1 MSIVSRI
8 WLEKIIST
16 LNTII
21 RWILGVFFLIMSLG
35 STIFDH
41 NYFPGLIL
49 FLATII
55 TIPPTANK
63 LETKLNISISGVMR
77 IFIVLLLIIPG
88 FATISWKDTPVNNSS
103 NAVEVPSSASGND
116 TIGVLSEPTRVA
128 KPTLIPTE
136 QTKPS
141 SASIDLHAE
150 KTNFVKGEEILFK
163 LSAVNLIT
171 KPTMHVQVIIIPPSG
186 MSVSSSEFVESGAGQ
201 YTAVFNME
209 PGKGK
214 DIEVRIV
221 ANQVGNFDVNGRVVY
236 YFGNN
241 KKDAEDYTFNLPIQ
255 VGEALDTQSNA
266 K

>member
-1 MSIVSRI
+1 MSRI
-8 WLEKIIST
+8 RLEKIINT
-16 LNTII
+16 LNNII
-21 RWILGVFFLIMSLG
+21 RWIFGVFFLFMSLG

-41 NYFPGLIL
+41 NYFPSL
-49 FLATII
+49 FLFVATII
-55 TIPPTANK
+55 TIPLSAEK
-63 LETKLNISISGVMR
+63 LEDKLNISMSGVMR
-77 IFIVLLLIIPG
+77 FFVVLLLIIPG
-88 FATISWKDTPVNNSS
+88 FATISWKDTTVNNST
-103 NAVEVPSSASGND
+103 NAVEVPSSVSGNN
-116 TIGVLSEPTRVA
+116 TINVPSEPTLVA
-128 KPTLIPTE
+128 KPTLTPTE
-136 QTKPS
+136 QTEPS

-163 LSAVNLIT
+163 LSAVNLII

-201 YTAVFNME
+201 YTAVFNLE

-221 ANQVGNFDVNGRVVY
+221 ANQVGNFNVNGRVIY

-241 KKDAEDYTFNLPIQ
+241 KKDAEDYTFSLPIQ
-255 VGEALDTQSNA
+255 VGEALGTKSNE

>member
-1 MSIVSRI
+1 VSRI
-8 WLEKIIST
+8 GLEKTINT
-16 LNTII
+16 LNIII
-21 RWILGVFFLIMSLG
+21 RWIFGVFFLFMSLG

-41 NYFPGLIL
+41 NYFPSLIL

-55 TIPPTANK
+55 TIPLSAEK
-63 LETKLNISISGVMR
+63 LEDKLNISMSGIMR
-77 IFIVLLLIIPG
+77 FFVVLLLIIPG
-88 FATISWKDTPVNNSS
+88 FATISWKDTTVNST
-103 NAVEVPSSASGND
+103 NAVEVPSSVSNN
-116 TIGVLSEPTRVA
+116 TITIPSEPTLVA
-128 KPTLIPTE
+128 KPTLTPTE
-136 QTKPS
+136 QTEPS

-163 LSAVNLIT
+163 LSAVNLII

-201 YTAVFNME
+201 YTAVFNLE

-221 ANQVGNFDVNGRVVY
+221 ANQVGNFNVNGRVVY

-241 KKDAEDYTFNLPIQ
+241 KKDAEDYTFSLPIQ
-255 VGEALDTQSNA
+255 VGEALGTKSNE